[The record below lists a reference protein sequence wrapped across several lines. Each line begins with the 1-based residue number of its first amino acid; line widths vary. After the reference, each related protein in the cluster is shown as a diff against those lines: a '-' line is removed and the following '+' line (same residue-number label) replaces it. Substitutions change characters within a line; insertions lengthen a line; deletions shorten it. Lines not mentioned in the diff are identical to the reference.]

1 MSYLVGSGLTS
12 YGKHEGSSTLDLMS
26 QASNLALKDA
36 GLSRSDI
43 DGVICGYSTTLPHL
57 MLATLFCEHFGISPQ
72 YAHTVQMGGATG
84 LGLVM
89 LAKQLVASG
98 AARRILVIGGE
109 NRMTG
114 QSRDSAIQVLAQ
126 VGHPVYEVPL
136 GATIP
141 AYYGLLALAI

>member
-26 QASNLALKDA
+26 EASNLALKDA

-98 AARRILVIGGE
+98 AARRILDMFVLGE
-109 NRMTG
+109 REVDRNG
-114 QSRDSAIQVLAQ
+114 LA
-126 VGHPVYEVPL
+126 
-136 GATIP
+136 
-141 AYYGLLALAI
+141 